1 MGRPRRPGVHPL
13 LESEPSPDHSS
24 DLRNTRQRRRRTR
37 PGSRRRIETESLDG
51 AQKCKPL
58 VAGLGSEDD
67 EPKAR
72 QRQSKD
78 QPSPQKTD
86 PAARKTKQIDP
97 EKAWDEHFAEHKESP
112 VAIRAALEVLV
123 RSKKFDHA
131 SALLKAALRNGISEP
146 WMYEALAIVQVAN
159 NEDKEEIKRT
169 LLSAADV
176 LADSPDAQYRVARAL
191 ARHGLKET
199 AIRLYRDIAD
209 KAPDA
214 PQPYAE
220 SLDLAAETHDVWTV
234 TWAATRILSQAW
246 IGVHE
251 ELHKKARSR
260 TAEVERWLRAEGRA
274 KEADDLVELVRQ
286 ADSRDLVIR
295 ITWQGDADIDLKVL
309 EPLGTVCS
317 AQNRMTPA
325 GGVLVQDSFGKDP
338 GSSKNPAELYVC
350 SRGLPGDYEIRLER
364 VWGNPQGGRV
374 KVEVVYSE
382 GTPNE
387 KREAH
392 YVAVTSTKPLVV
404 KLESG
409 RRTQLLAIPQFVTPP
424 VSSEHAKTPYQ
435 QLIAYTNSQS
445 QQNGYTGPQQLHQFG
460 RGGVVAFNPTVQQF
474 FFGAGLGVQAV
485 VSADRR
491 YVRLSMVPSFTQ
503 LSGEKRFTVT
513 GAAGGGGLG
522 GF

>member
-1 MGRPRRPGVHPL
+1 
-13 LESEPSPDHSS
+13 
-24 DLRNTRQRRRRTR
+24 
-37 PGSRRRIETESLDG
+37 
-51 AQKCKPL
+51 
-58 VAGLGSEDD
+58 
-67 EPKAR
+67 
-72 QRQSKD
+72 
-78 QPSPQKTD
+78 
-86 PAARKTKQIDP
+86 
-97 EKAWDEHFAEHKESP
+97 
-112 VAIRAALEVLV
+112 
-123 RSKKFDHA
+123 
-131 SALLKAALRNGISEP
+131 
-146 WMYEALAIVQVAN
+146 MYEALALVQEAN

-176 LADSPDAQYRVARAL
+176 LADSPDSQFRVARAL
-191 ARHGLKET
+191 VRHGLKET
-199 AIRLYRDIAD
+199 ALRLYRDIAD

-214 PQPYAE
+214 PQPLAE
-220 SLDLAAETHDVWTV
+220 SLDLAAETHDVRTL

-246 IGVHE
+246 IGIHD
-251 ELHKKARSR
+251 ELHKKARSG
-260 TAEVERWLRAEGRA
+260 TTETERWLRAEGRE
-274 KEADDLVELVRQ
+274 KEADELAEQVRQ

-317 AQNRMTPA
+317 VQNRMTPA

-350 SRGLPGDYEIRLER
+350 ARGLPGDYEVRLER

-374 KVEVVYSE
+374 KVEVTYSE

-387 KREAH
+387 KRENH
-392 YVAVTSTKPLVV
+392 FVAVTSTKPLVV

-424 VSSEHAKTPYQ
+424 VSSAHAQTPYQ
-435 QLIAYTNSQS
+435 QLIAYTNAQA

-460 RGGVVAFNPTVQQF
+460 GGAVAFNPTVQQF
-474 FFGAGLGVQAV
+474 FFGAGFGAQAV

-491 YVRLSMVPSFTQ
+491 YVRLSIFPSFTQ

-513 GAAGGGGLG
+513 GAAAGGFGGGGGFG